1 MSVRRD
7 PNREERE
14 QQRALYYLRRTCSM
28 VLSRTERMSNRIV
41 TVAGTDMR
49 GRKEENRKSTLR
61 QVSAAALKAIE

>member
-1 MSVRRD
+1 
-7 PNREERE
+7 
-14 QQRALYYLRRTCSM
+14 
-28 VLSRTERMSNRIV
+28 MSNRIV